1 MSPTL
6 KPYQA
11 KNSRGMLV
19 IFPPKGRKKQI
30 KFQYNP
36 AEFAVKL
43 DANLYSS
50 ESPNQPLVGA
60 PKQNL
65 DLKISIEATTMDA
78 KERKKA
84 GIRPQLAQ
92 LEMLLYPDLENVKTN
107 KDNLNAGKIEA
118 VPAEPPGVLLVFGNR
133 PAMPVRIKGMTVTER
148 LHDGALNPIVAD
160 VSLSLEVVTYS
171 QVPPSDKDFGKFL
184 TYHQRLEKAAGKAKS

>member
-1 MSPTL
+1 MSPIL
-6 KPYQA
+6 KPDHA
-11 KNSRGMLV
+11 KNTRGMLT
-19 IFPPKGRKKQI
+19 IFPAGGGKKEI
-30 KFQYNP
+30 RFQYNP
-36 AEFAVKL
+36 AAFEVKMTPK
-43 DANLYSS
+43 LYSS

-60 PKQNL
+60 PEQKM

-78 KERKKA
+78 EERNKA

-107 KDNLNAGKIEA
+107 KDYLEAGKIEA
-118 VPAEPPGVLLVFGNR
+118 VPAEPPKVLLTFGNR
-133 PAMPVRIKGMTVTER
+133 PPMPVRLTGMTVTER

-160 VSLSLEVVTYS
+160 VSLSLEAVTYS

-184 TYHQRLEKAAGKAKS
+184 TYHQQLKEAAKDAKS